1 MMATNRAIRA
11 TYSAPSMQNWLMQGD
26 FVAFPAEVGLAD
38 ARGARLVHRVMAT
51 EMYREWSHALR
62 NPADLLFPAG
72 LIMEPRNLSAA
83 RPGGLGMADDPV
95 FLSVAVVTDVVRQV
109 VGELAP
115 EELEVVDGVAEA
127 WQTDEFSTGPSKRS
141 PGAAVG
147 FGVDEVLLSQLLFP
161 IVSGAIGDVLG
172 TIALEPARL
181 KRKKALKA
189 GAGAEPAGGSAAD
202 PVLAVPPL
210 TKEQADDLHSACL
223 RHARALR
230 LPPAKAALM
239 ADAVVGSMTRR

>member
-1 MMATNRAIRA
+1 
-11 TYSAPSMQNWLMQGD
+11 
-26 FVAFPAEVGLAD
+26 
-38 ARGARLVHRVMAT
+38 
-51 EMYREWSHALR
+51 
-62 NPADLLFPAG
+62 
-72 LIMEPRNLSAA
+72 
-83 RPGGLGMADDPV
+83 MADDPV
-95 FLSVAVVTDVVRQV
+95 FLSAAVVTDVVRRV
-109 VGELAP
+109 VAELAP
-115 EELEVVDGVAEA
+115 EELEVVDGVAQA
-127 WQTDEFSTGPSKRS
+127 WQTDELSTSPAKGS

-189 GAGAEPAGGSAAD
+189 EAGAAPAGG
-202 PVLAVPPL
+202 PLLAMPPL
-210 TKEQADDLHSACL
+210 TKQQADDLHAACL